1 MKLENEIKLDFKDV
15 LFRPKRSTLSSRNEV
30 QVEREFKFKHSG
42 RSWTGVPIISSNMDT
57 ISSVEMYKEL
67 SKKKF
72 LTCFHKYI
80 NINDI
85 IKACQQGFDSQYFML
100 STGITD
106 KDFVNIQSQVEL
118 LKKNNIETHF
128 ICIDVANGYMF
139 RLLDFCKKMRSRFPN
154 ITLIAGNVVTREIV
168 EELIINGCVDIIK
181 VGIGSG
187 AVCTTRLQTGVGMPQ
202 FSAVLECSDAA
213 HGLNAMII
221 SDGGI
226 CYPGDVGKA
235 FGGGADFVMVGSML
249 AGTEESPGEVE
260 LYQGRYYKSYRGMG
274 SLGAMAQ
281 KDGSSDRYFQK
292 TDGEADKLVPEGI
305 EGRVAYKGPV
315 SAIIHQQMGGIR
327 SSMGLTGSA
336 TIEEMRTKP
345 QFMKI
350 TSAGMGEPHVHD
362 VTITKEAPNY
372 RMG

>member
-1 MKLENEIKLDFKDV
+1 MKLETDIKLDFKDV

-42 RSWTGVPIISSNMDT
+42 KSWTGVPIISSNMDT

-80 NINDI
+80 NIQDI
-85 IKACQQGFDSQYFML
+85 INVCNQGFDSQYFML

-106 KDFVNIQSQVEL
+106 KDFENIQSQVEL
-118 LKKNNIETHF
+118 LKENNIETHF

-139 RLLDFCKKMRSRFPN
+139 RLLDFCKKMRARFPN

-249 AGTEESPGEVE
+249 AGHTECPGDMIEE
-260 LYQGRYYKSYRGMG
+260 NGKKYKLFYGMSSDTAMNKYHGGVASYR
-274 SLGAMAQ
+274 
-281 KDGSSDRYFQK
+281 SSEGK
-292 TDGEADKLVPEGI
+292 TVKVPF
-305 EGRVAYKGPV
+305 KGPV
-315 SAIIHQQMGGIR
+315 ENTLNNILGGVR
-327 SSMGLTGSA
+327 STCTYIGANRLKDINKCA
-336 TIEEMRTKP
+336 TFMRVNNIVNN
-345 QFMKI
+345 F
-350 TSAGMGEPHVHD
+350 
-362 VTITKEAPNY
+362 Y
-372 RMG
+372 Y

>member
-139 RLLDFCKKMRSRFPN
+139 RLLDFCKKNEVKIP
-154 ITLIAGNVVTREIV
+154 
-168 EELIINGCVDIIK
+168 K
-181 VGIGSG
+181 YY
-187 AVCTTRLQTGVGMPQ
+187 
-202 FSAVLECSDAA
+202 
-213 HGLNAMII
+213 LN
-221 SDGGI
+221 
-226 CYPGDVGKA
+226 CW
-235 FGGGADFVMVGSML
+235 
-249 AGTEESPGEVE
+249 
-260 LYQGRYYKSYRGMG
+260 
-274 SLGAMAQ
+274 
-281 KDGSSDRYFQK
+281 
-292 TDGEADKLVPEGI
+292 
-305 EGRVAYKGPV
+305 
-315 SAIIHQQMGGIR
+315 
-327 SSMGLTGSA
+327 
-336 TIEEMRTKP
+336 
-345 QFMKI
+345 
-350 TSAGMGEPHVHD
+350 
-362 VTITKEAPNY
+362 
-372 RMG
+372 